1 MRFFT
6 LISLAF
12 SLLGSCVGNRAV
24 TLSQSTSVDTIEYAT
39 GFTIH
44 RHDDFTEVSVRD
56 PWDSTR
62 LLQRYLLVDRSLEE
76 LPDGMGEGTVVRV
89 PVERLVL
96 YTSVHASIVELLG
109 QQDCVVGLCEVRYID
124 SKILKNR
131 IAEGVVKDLGES
143 TSPNIEMIMDLET
156 EAIIS
161 SPFKD
166 AGYGPTEKL
175 GIPIIEGADYME
187 NHPLGRV
194 EWIRFYG
201 MLVGA
206 EQVADS
212 IFRTTCREYNRLK
225 DLAAEVTDRPT
236 LVAERKYGGQWFVPS
251 GGSYN
256 GVMFKDAGAD
266 YIFED
271 MQENGSVPLAFES
284 VLDRAI
290 HADFWLMKYYNTKD
304 MSYQD
309 LKAEYAPYAN
319 FDAFKNRKI
328 YACNSFKVPYYEDA
342 PMHPHLILKD
352 LISIFHPYLLPDY
365 TPQYYFPMCE

>member
-1 MRFFT
+1 
-6 LISLAF
+6 
-12 SLLGSCVGNRAV
+12 
-24 TLSQSTSVDTIEYAT
+24 
-39 GFTIH
+39 
-44 RHDDFTEVSVRD
+44 
-56 PWDSTR
+56 
-62 LLQRYLLVDRSLEE
+62 
-76 LPDGMGEGTVVRV
+76 
-89 PVERLVL
+89 
-96 YTSVHASIVELLG
+96 
-109 QQDCVVGLCEVRYID
+109 
-124 SKILKNR
+124 
-131 IAEGVVKDLGES
+131 
-143 TSPNIEMIMDLET
+143 
-156 EAIIS
+156 
-161 SPFKD
+161 
-166 AGYGPTEKL
+166 
-175 GIPIIEGADYME
+175 
-187 NHPLGRV
+187 
-194 EWIRFYG
+194 

-225 DLAAEVTDRPT
+225 DIAAEVTDRPT

-319 FDAFKNRKI
+319 FDAFKNRQI